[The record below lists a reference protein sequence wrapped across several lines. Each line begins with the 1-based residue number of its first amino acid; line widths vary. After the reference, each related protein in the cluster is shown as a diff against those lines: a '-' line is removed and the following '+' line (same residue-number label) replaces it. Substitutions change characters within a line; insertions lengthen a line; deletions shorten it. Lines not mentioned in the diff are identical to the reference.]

1 MRKSSI
7 SMRRGWQRVALA
19 VCGLW
24 LAGCCAGGGGGS
36 EVRMQGAGATFP
48 NPLYQKWFSEYN
60 RISPGARFD
69 YQSIGSGGGI
79 KQITTRTIDFGGSD
93 APMTEEEIRRTRGEI
108 LHIPTALGAVGI
120 TYHVPEVRAELRL
133 TPEVIA
139 GIYLGRVSRWNDP
152 AIAATNPGL
161 RLPDREITV
170 VYRSD
175 GSGTTFVFTEYLSK
189 ISPEWKQQVGSSTA
203 VRWPVGIGAKGNE
216 GITGQIKQTPYAVGY
231 VEHLY
236 AEQNKLPVAAVR
248 NAAGEFVRPS
258 LDSITAAAAGA
269 AGAMPEDLRVSI
281 TDAPGET
288 AYPISSFTYLLVYRT
303 QRDQAKGKAL
313 VAFLWWAVHEG
324 ERYAREMSYAPLP
337 PEMVAKAEAKI
348 NSITFQGAPLR
359 Q

>member
-1 MRKSSI
+1 
-7 SMRRGWQRVALA
+7 
-19 VCGLW
+19 
-24 LAGCCAGGGGGS
+24 
-36 EVRMQGAGATFP
+36 
-48 NPLYQKWFSEYN
+48 
-60 RISPGARFD
+60 
-69 YQSIGSGGGI
+69 
-79 KQITTRTIDFGGSD
+79 
-93 APMTEEEIRRTRGEI
+93 
-108 LHIPTALGAVGI
+108 
-120 TYHVPEVRAELRL
+120 ELRL

-189 ISPEWKQQVGSSTA
+189 ISPEWRQQVGSSTA

>member
-1 MRKSSI
+1 MRH
-7 SMRRGWQRVALA
+7 GWQAVALA
-19 VCGLW
+19 ACGLW

-93 APMTEEEIRRTRGEI
+93 APMTEEEIRRTRGEV

-231 VEHLY
+231 VEQLY